1 MALKMVCARVV
12 CARYV
17 CAVVCLFEADGA
29 DDKCNAGYLF
39 NRDVERWVV
48 FIVGH
53 SREATFML
61 ARHEPFDEYALFARG
76 DDVAFVPL
84 QELLFVEYCASDDVT
99 WIKVR
104 VHGKA
109 GDLNH
114 EVNAAE
120 AELGDDVILLDV
132 LLGYGEELAAKP
144 GGGCFSN
151 QRYGFYLALFCYF
164 GKRYDFML
172 ARLLNGGFGSAGSL

>member
-1 MALKMVCARVV
+1 V

-61 ARHEPFDEYALFARG
+61 TRHDPFDEYALFARG

-84 QELLFVEYCASDDVT
+84 QELLFVEYCASDDVAGIEM
-99 WIKVR
+99 W
-104 VHGKA
+104 VHGKP
-109 GDLNH
+109 GNFNH
-114 EVNAAE
+114 EVHAAKS
-120 AELGDDVILLDV
+120 ELGDDIILFHV
-132 LLGYGEELAAKP
+132 LFCYGEVFVAKACNS
-144 GGGCFSN
+144 GFCYE
-151 QRYGFYLALFCYF
+151 RYWFYLALFSYF
-164 GKRYDFML
+164 GKRY
-172 ARLLNGGFGSAGSL
+172 GFLSVLWNFVFYMFPAF